1 MLQIVQNSPV
11 QWDWDNIKVQSAGT
25 TLSFS
30 WTRPCMKQVLL
41 KGPLSPSNVCS
52 NVNKMLEI
60 QLDIPS

>member
-1 MLQIVQNSPV
+1 MITSQMLQMEQSSPV
-11 QWDWDNIKVQSAGT
+11 GLGQSAGT

-41 KGPLSPSNVCS
+41 KGTLSPSNVCS